1 MFFSI
6 NIINEKG
13 CELMYL
19 NLVNEIIRN
28 TILTVMLISGI
39 IIIIPF
45 IVSLLIS
52 VFQAVTQIQEQT
64 LVFLP
69 KYLIVLTIVLFGGP
83 IIVNK
88 LATLFIT
95 VMNAIS
101 TV

>member
-1 MFFSI
+1 
-6 NIINEKG
+6 
-13 CELMYL
+13 MYL

-45 IVSLLIS
+45 IVSLLIG

>member
-1 MFFSI
+1 
-6 NIINEKG
+6 
-13 CELMYL
+13 MYL

-69 KYLIVLTIVLFGGP
+69 KYLIVLTIVLFSGP